1 MRIMTLEKCLVVLA
15 KNQEKIT
22 SIKKWNCFVSIIMAT
37 KKLTLFK
44 KRSAAAKLG
53 WVTRKKHETA
63 AKRLATLK
71 KNKK

>member
-1 MRIMTLEKCLVVLA
+1 MA
-15 KNQEKIT
+15 K
-22 SIKKWNCFVSIIMAT
+22 

-53 WVTRKKHETA
+53 WVTRKKHETT

-71 KNKK
+71 KKRR